1 MTLDGDMASQL
12 ICKIS
17 GGQDSI
23 QHVLDVGVS
32 NDCYLSTLSDKLS
45 VLKDI
50 INSNLTELVDK
61 EKALHASNG
70 NRRSQKQY
78 DDMSESGK

>member
-1 MTLDGDMASQL
+1 MSGQL

-17 GGQDSI
+17 GGQAGI
-23 QHVLDVGVS
+23 EHVLDVNVPS

-45 VLKDI
+45 VLKDL

-61 EKALHASNG
+61 EKASNG